1 MLSKGLN
8 ASDQFQRAET
18 GTGFL
23 GRVFAALKPGFA
35 APKTSAAPST
45 IALQSALLN
54 ASQQIV
60 RIQRRIDR
68 EVQICRM
75 QQHKVDALNRW
86 YSCETQADLVE
97 LGYRAAGHIQA
108 LNQSHAK
115 IRELKA
121 NKQAAIIYRDELQ
134 GQLGMLSPA
143 VSGAI
148 RNG

>member
-1 MLSKGLN
+1 MLSKSLN
-8 ASDQFQRAET
+8 ASDQFQRPET
-18 GTGFL
+18 CTGFL

-35 APKTSAAPST
+35 APKNSAAQST
-45 IALQSALLN
+45 IALKSALLN

-60 RIQRRIDR
+60 RIQQRIDR
-68 EVQICRM
+68 EVQVCRM
-75 QQHKVDALNRW
+75 RQHKVDTLNRW
-86 YSCETQADLVE
+86 YACETQSDLVE
-97 LGYRAAGHIQA
+97 LGHRAAGYIQA

-121 NKQAAIIYRDELQ
+121 NKQAATIYRDELQ
-134 GQLGMLSPA
+134 GQLGTLSPA